1 MQTQSS
7 VFDDLARLM
16 TGAMGMAQGMGDEAK
31 SFMRAQ
37 ADRFVA
43 EMDLVG
49 RDEFEAVKQLAAEAR
64 AEADALRERVAA
76 LEAALKARKT
86 ERADARHP
94 RAHRGASVRKLSDQ
108 IGLASAASHTRRLA
122 SSNTPGVF

>member
-31 SFMRAQ
+31 NFMRAQ

-49 RDEFEAVKQLAAEAR
+49 RDEFEAMKQLASEAR
-64 AEADALRERVAA
+64 AEAEALRERVAA
-76 LEAALKARKT
+76 LEAALQQLK
-86 ERADARHP
+86 RAP
-94 RAHRGASVRKLSDQ
+94 
-108 IGLASAASHTRRLA
+108 
-122 SSNTPGVF
+122 

>member
-16 TGAMGMAQGMGDEAK
+16 TGAMGMAQGMGGEARG
-31 SFMRAQ
+31 FLRAQ

-49 RDEFEAVKQLAAEAR
+49 RDEFDAVKQLASEAR
-64 AEADALRERVAA
+64 AEAEDLKARFAA
-76 LEAALKARKT
+76 LEA
-86 ERADARHP
+86 
-94 RAHRGASVRKLSDQ
+94 KLA
-108 IGLASAASHTRRLA
+108 GR
-122 SSNTPGVF
+122 

>member
-16 TGAMGMAQGMGDEAK
+16 TGAMGMAQGMNEEAK
-31 SFMRAQ
+31 GFMRAQ

-49 RDEFEAVKQLAAEAR
+49 RDEFEAVKQLAADAR
-64 AEADALRERVAA
+64 AEADDLKARVAA
-76 LEAALKARKT
+76 LEALLKAK
-86 ERADARHP
+86 A
-94 RAHRGASVRKLSDQ
+94 
-108 IGLASAASHTRRLA
+108 
-122 SSNTPGVF
+122 

>member
-31 SFMRAQ
+31 SFMRSQ

-43 EMDLVG
+43 EMDLVS
-49 RDEFEAVKQLAAEAR
+49 RDEFEAVKQMAADAR
-64 AEADALRERVAA
+64 AEADALKAKIAE
-76 LEAALKARKT
+76 LEA
-86 ERADARHP
+86 
-94 RAHRGASVRKLSDQ
+94 KL
-108 IGLASAASHTRRLA
+108 G
-122 SSNTPGVF
+122 G

>member
-1 MQTQSS
+1 MQTTSS

-16 TGAMGMAQGMGDEAK
+16 TGAMGLAQGAGDEAK

-43 EMDLVG
+43 EMDLVS

-64 AEADALRERVAA
+64 AEADALKARVAA
-76 LEAALKARKT
+76 LEALLKD
-86 ERADARHP
+86 RA
-94 RAHRGASVRKLSDQ
+94 
-108 IGLASAASHTRRLA
+108 
-122 SSNTPGVF
+122 

>member
-31 SFMRAQ
+31 SFMRGQ

-43 EMDLVG
+43 EMDLVS
-49 RDEFEAVKQLAAEAR
+49 RDEFEAVKQMAAEAR
-64 AEADALRERVAA
+64 ACEGPSRVEMA
-76 LEAALKARKT
+76 ETCGSR
-86 ERADARHP
+86 
-94 RAHRGASVRKLSDQ
+94 DQ
-108 IGLASAASHTRRLA
+108 GRSRPSRV
-122 SSNTPGVF
+122 S

>member
-16 TGAMGMAQGMGDEAK
+16 TGAMGLAQGMGDDAK

-76 LEAALKARKT
+76 LEAALKAQQ
-86 ERADARHP
+86 
-94 RAHRGASVRKLSDQ
+94 S
-108 IGLASAASHTRRLA
+108 
-122 SSNTPGVF
+122 

>member
-16 TGAMGMAQGMGDEAK
+16 TGAMGMAQGMNDEAK
-31 SFMRAQ
+31 GFMRAQ

-49 RDEFEAVKQLAAEAR
+49 RDEFEAVKQLAADAR
-64 AEADALRERVAA
+64 AEADELKARVAA
-76 LEAALKARKT
+76 LEALLKSKA
-86 ERADARHP
+86 
-94 RAHRGASVRKLSDQ
+94 
-108 IGLASAASHTRRLA
+108 
-122 SSNTPGVF
+122 

>member
-16 TGAMGMAQGMGDEAK
+16 TGAMGMAQGAGDEAK

-49 RDEFEAVKQLAAEAR
+49 RDEFEAVKQLASEAR
-64 AEADALRERVAA
+64 AEADALRERVTA
-76 LEAALKARKT
+76 LEAALKAR
-86 ERADARHP
+86 
-94 RAHRGASVRKLSDQ
+94 G
-108 IGLASAASHTRRLA
+108 
-122 SSNTPGVF
+122 

>member
-16 TGAMGMAQGMGDEAK
+16 TGAMGMAQGMSDEAK

-49 RDEFEAVKQLAAEAR
+49 RDEFEAVKQLASEAR
-64 AEADALRERVAA
+64 AEAAALRDRVDK
-76 LEAALKARKT
+76 LEAELRAR
-86 ERADARHP
+86 A
-94 RAHRGASVRKLSDQ
+94 
-108 IGLASAASHTRRLA
+108 AAS
-122 SSNTPGVF
+122 

>member
-16 TGAMGMAQGMGDEAK
+16 TGAMGMAQGMGDEAR
-31 SFMRAQ
+31 SFMRSQ

-43 EMDLVG
+43 EMDLVA

-64 AEADALRERVAA
+64 AEADELRKRVAK
-76 LEAALKARKT
+76 LEAALKNK
-86 ERADARHP
+86 E
-94 RAHRGASVRKLSDQ
+94 
-108 IGLASAASHTRRLA
+108 
-122 SSNTPGVF
+122 

>member
-16 TGAMGMAQGMGDEAK
+16 TGAMGVAQGMGDEAR

-64 AEADALRERVAA
+64 AEAEALRERVAA
-76 LEAALKARKT
+76 LEALLK
-86 ERADARHP
+86 ERE
-94 RAHRGASVRKLSDQ
+94 
-108 IGLASAASHTRRLA
+108 
-122 SSNTPGVF
+122 

>member
-16 TGAMGMAQGMGDEAK
+16 TGAMGMAQGMGEEAK
-31 SFMRAQ
+31 GFMRAQ

-49 RDEFEAVKQLAAEAR
+49 RDEFEAVKQLASEAR
-64 AEADALRERVAA
+64 AEADALRERVSA
-76 LEAALKARKT
+76 LEAQLQRLKQ
-86 ERADARHP
+86 P
-94 RAHRGASVRKLSDQ
+94 
-108 IGLASAASHTRRLA
+108 
-122 SSNTPGVF
+122 

>member
-16 TGAMGMAQGMGDEAK
+16 TGAMGMAQGMNEEARG
-31 SFMRAQ
+31 FMRAQ

-49 RDEFEAVKQLAAEAR
+49 RDEFEAVKQLAADAR
-64 AEADALRERVAA
+64 AEADELKARVAA
-76 LEAALKARKT
+76 LEALLKSKA
-86 ERADARHP
+86 
-94 RAHRGASVRKLSDQ
+94 
-108 IGLASAASHTRRLA
+108 
-122 SSNTPGVF
+122 

>member
-31 SFMRAQ
+31 SFMRSQ

-43 EMDLVG
+43 EMDLVS
-49 RDEFEAVKQLAAEAR
+49 RDEFEAVKQMAADAR
-64 AEADALRERVAA
+64 AEADALRERLTA
-76 LEAALKARKT
+76 LEAALKAR
-86 ERADARHP
+86 E
-94 RAHRGASVRKLSDQ
+94 
-108 IGLASAASHTRRLA
+108 
-122 SSNTPGVF
+122 

>member
-1 MQTQSS
+1 MQTTSS

-16 TGAMGMAQGMGDEAK
+16 TGAMGMAQGVGEEAK
-31 SFMRAQ
+31 SFMRSQ

-43 EMDLVG
+43 ELDLVS

-76 LEAALKARKT
+76 LEALLKD
-86 ERADARHP
+86 RA
-94 RAHRGASVRKLSDQ
+94 
-108 IGLASAASHTRRLA
+108 
-122 SSNTPGVF
+122 

>member
-16 TGAMGMAQGMGDEAK
+16 TGAMGMAQGVGDEAK
-31 SFMRAQ
+31 TFMRAQ

-49 RDEFEAVKQLAAEAR
+49 RDEFEAVKQLASEAR
-64 AEADALRERVAA
+64 AETAALREKVAA
-76 LEAALKARKT
+76 LEAVVAQLKRT
-86 ERADARHP
+86 SQP
-94 RAHRGASVRKLSDQ
+94 
-108 IGLASAASHTRRLA
+108 
-122 SSNTPGVF
+122 

>member
-16 TGAMGMAQGMGDEAK
+16 TGAMGMAQGVNDEAK

-49 RDEFEAVKQLAAEAR
+49 RDEFEAVKEIAAQAR
-64 AEADALRERVAA
+64 AEADALRERVEA
-76 LEAALKARKT
+76 LEEKL
-86 ERADARHP
+86 
-94 RAHRGASVRKLSDQ
+94 RG
-108 IGLASAASHTRRLA
+108 
-122 SSNTPGVF
+122 

>member
-1 MQTQSS
+1 MQTTSS

-16 TGAMGMAQGMGDEAK
+16 TGAMGMAQGAGDEAK

-43 EMDLVG
+43 EMDLVS
-49 RDEFEAVKQLAAEAR
+49 RDEFEAVKQLASEAR

-76 LEAALKARKT
+76 LEAALSAKA
-86 ERADARHP
+86 
-94 RAHRGASVRKLSDQ
+94 
-108 IGLASAASHTRRLA
+108 
-122 SSNTPGVF
+122 

>member
-16 TGAMGMAQGMGDEAK
+16 TGAMGMAQGMGDEAR
-31 SFMRAQ
+31 SFMRSQ

-49 RDEFEAVKQLAAEAR
+49 RDEFEAMKQLATEAK

-76 LEAALKARKT
+76 LEAALKNKA
-86 ERADARHP
+86 
-94 RAHRGASVRKLSDQ
+94 
-108 IGLASAASHTRRLA
+108 
-122 SSNTPGVF
+122 

>member
-16 TGAMGMAQGMGDEAK
+16 TGAMGMAQGMGDEAR
-31 SFMRAQ
+31 SFMRSQ

-64 AEADALRERVAA
+64 AEADELRRRVAA
-76 LEAALKARKT
+76 LEAALKGR
-86 ERADARHP
+86 E
-94 RAHRGASVRKLSDQ
+94 
-108 IGLASAASHTRRLA
+108 
-122 SSNTPGVF
+122 

>member
-31 SFMRAQ
+31 NFMRSQ
-37 ADRFVA
+37 SDRFVA

-49 RDEFEAVKQLAAEAR
+49 RDEFEAVKQLASEAR
-64 AEADALRERVAA
+64 AEAEALRERVTA
-76 LEAALKARKT
+76 LEAAIQRMQ
-86 ERADARHP
+86 RP
-94 RAHRGASVRKLSDQ
+94 
-108 IGLASAASHTRRLA
+108 
-122 SSNTPGVF
+122 

>member
-1 MQTQSS
+1 MQTTSS

-16 TGAMGMAQGMGDEAK
+16 TGAMGMAQGAGEEAK

-49 RDEFEAVKQLAAEAR
+49 RDEFEAMKHMAADAR
-64 AEADALRERVAA
+64 AEAEALRARVEA
-76 LEAALKARKT
+76 LEAALKGR
-86 ERADARHP
+86 D
-94 RAHRGASVRKLSDQ
+94 
-108 IGLASAASHTRRLA
+108 
-122 SSNTPGVF
+122 

>member
-16 TGAMGMAQGMGDEAK
+16 TGAMGMAQGVGGEAK
-31 SFMRAQ
+31 TFLRSQ

-49 RDEFEAVKQLAAEAR
+49 REEFEAMKQLASDAR
-64 AEADALRERVAA
+64 AEAEALRARVEA
-76 LEAALKARKT
+76 LEAKLNAR
-86 ERADARHP
+86 
-94 RAHRGASVRKLSDQ
+94 
-108 IGLASAASHTRRLA
+108 
-122 SSNTPGVF
+122 

>member
-16 TGAMGMAQGMGDEAK
+16 TGAMGMAQGMNEEAK
-31 SFMRAQ
+31 GFMRAQ

-49 RDEFEAVKQLAAEAR
+49 RDEFEAVKQLAADAR
-64 AEADALRERVAA
+64 AEADDLKARVAA
-76 LEAALKARKT
+76 LEALLKDKA
-86 ERADARHP
+86 
-94 RAHRGASVRKLSDQ
+94 
-108 IGLASAASHTRRLA
+108 
-122 SSNTPGVF
+122 